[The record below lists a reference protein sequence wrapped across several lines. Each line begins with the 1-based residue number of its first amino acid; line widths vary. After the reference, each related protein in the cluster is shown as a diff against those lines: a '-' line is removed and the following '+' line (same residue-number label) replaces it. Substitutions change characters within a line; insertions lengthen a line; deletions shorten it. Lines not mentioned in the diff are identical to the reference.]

1 VSFSLNSNTWNLIER
16 LRSMI
21 RIGQGFDVHRL
32 AASRPCIIGG
42 VEIPFNLGLLGH
54 SDADVLTH
62 AVMDA
67 VIGAFALGDIG
78 TWFPDTD
85 VSYKN
90 ADSISLLKKILSDKR
105 LKGWSLVNLDSTV
118 IAEKPK
124 IARYVPE
131 MRKIMANAFSTDEI
145 NISIK
150 ATTTE
155 GMGFCGR
162 GEGIA
167 AMAVVLLE
175 KKESGKRIK

>member
-1 VSFSLNSNTWNLIER
+1 
-16 LRSMI
+16 MI
-21 RIGQGFDVHRL
+21 HIGHGFDVHRL
-32 AASRPCIIGG
+32 VSGRPCIIGG
-42 VEIPFNLGLLGH
+42 VKIPSKLGLLGH

-67 VIGAFALGDIG
+67 VIGAFALRDIG

-85 VSYKN
+85 SSYAN
-90 ADSISLLKKILSDKR
+90 ADSIGLLKKILSDKR
-105 LKGWSLVNLDSTV
+105 LKGWRLLNIDSTV

-124 IARYVPE
+124 IAEYVPA
-131 MRKIMANAFSTDEI
+131 MRKILADAFSTDEM
-145 NISIK
+145 NISVK

-167 AMAVVLLE
+167 AMAVVLFE
-175 KKESGKRIK
+175 K

>member
-1 VSFSLNSNTWNLIER
+1 V
-16 LRSMI
+16 I

-32 AASRPCIIGG
+32 VAGRPCIIGG
-42 VEIPFNLGLLGH
+42 VKIPFKTGLLGH

-67 VIGAFALGDIG
+67 VIGACGLGDIG
-78 TWFPDTD
+78 TWFPDSD
-85 VSYKN
+85 SSFEN
-90 ADSISLLKKILSDKR
+90 ADSIELLKKILSDKR
-105 LKGWSLVNLDSTV
+105 LKGWRLLNLDSTV

-124 IARYVPE
+124 IAGYVPE
-131 MRKIMANAFSTDEI
+131 MRRILANAFSTGEM
-145 NISIK
+145 NISVK

-167 AMAVVLLE
+167 AMATVLFE
-175 KKESGKRIK
+175 KKKSGTSRI

>member
-1 VSFSLNSNTWNLIER
+1 
-16 LRSMI
+16 MI

-32 AASRPCIIGG
+32 VAGRPCIIGG
-42 VEIPFNLGLLGH
+42 AEIPCKLGLLGH

-85 VSYKN
+85 SSYEN
-90 ADSISLLKKILSDKR
+90 ADSIGLLKKILSDKK
-105 LKGWSLVNLDSTV
+105 LKGWRLVNLDSTV

-131 MRKIMANAFSTDEI
+131 MRKVLAHAFSSDEMK
-145 NISIK
+145 ISIK

-167 AMAVVLLE
+167 AMAVALFE
-175 KKESGKRIK
+175 K

>member
-1 VSFSLNSNTWNLIER
+1 
-16 LRSMI
+16 MI

-32 AASRPCIIGG
+32 VADRPCIIGG
-42 VEIPFNLGLLGH
+42 AKIPFSLGLLGH

-85 VSYKN
+85 ASYEN
-90 ADSISLLKKILSDKR
+90 ADSIGLLKKILADNR
-105 LKGWSLVNLDSTV
+105 LKEWRLVNLDSTV
-118 IAEKPK
+118 VAEKPK
-124 IARYVPE
+124 IAGYIPE
-131 MRKIMANAFSTDEI
+131 MRRILANAFSTDES
-145 NISIK
+145 NVSIK

-167 AMAVVLLE
+167 AMAVLVFE
-175 KKESGKRIK
+175 KK

>member
-1 VSFSLNSNTWNLIER
+1 
-16 LRSMI
+16 MI

-32 AASRPCIIGG
+32 VADRPCIIGG
-42 VEIPFNLGLLGH
+42 AKIPFSLGLLGH

-78 TWFPDTD
+78 SWFPDTD
-85 VSYKN
+85 ASYEN
-90 ADSISLLKKILSDKR
+90 ADSIGLLKKILSDNR
-105 LKGWSLVNLDSTV
+105 LKEWRLVNLDSTV
-118 IAEKPK
+118 VAEKPK
-124 IARYVPE
+124 IAGYIPE
-131 MRKIMANAFSTDEI
+131 MRRMLANTFSTDES
-145 NISIK
+145 NVSIK

-167 AMAVVLLE
+167 AMAAVLFE
-175 KKESGKRIK
+175 K

>member
-1 VSFSLNSNTWNLIER
+1 L
-16 LRSMI
+16 I
-21 RIGQGFDVHRL
+21 RIGHGFDVHRL
-32 AASRPCIIGG
+32 VENRPCIIGG
-42 VEIPFNLGLLGH
+42 VNIPFNLGLLGH

-67 VIGAFALGDIG
+67 VIGAFSLGDIG

-85 VSYKN
+85 SSYEN
-90 ADSISLLKKILSDKR
+90 ADSIRLLKKILSDKR
-105 LKGWSLVNLDSTV
+105 LKGWHIINLDSTL

-124 IARYVPE
+124 IAKYVPE
-131 MRKIMANAFSTDEI
+131 MRRILAKALSIDEM
-145 NISIK
+145 NVSIK

-167 AMAVVLLE
+167 AMAVILFE
-175 KKESGKRIK
+175 KKQSV

>member
-1 VSFSLNSNTWNLIER
+1 
-16 LRSMI
+16 MI

-32 AASRPCIIGG
+32 VADRPCIIGG
-42 VEIPFNLGLLGH
+42 VKIPFKLGLIGH

-67 VIGAFALGDIG
+67 VIGACGLGDIG

-85 VSYKN
+85 LSYKD
-90 ADSISLLKKILSDKR
+90 ADSIGLLKKILSDKR
-105 LKGWSLVNLDSTV
+105 LRGWRLLNLDSTV

-124 IARYVPE
+124 IAQYVPE
-131 MRKIMANAFSTDEI
+131 MRKSLANAFSTAEM
-145 NISIK
+145 NISVK

-167 AMAVVLLE
+167 AMATALFE
-175 KKESGKRIK
+175 KRI

>member
-1 VSFSLNSNTWNLIER
+1 
-16 LRSMI
+16 MI

-32 AASRPCIIGG
+32 VADRPCIIGG
-42 VEIPFNLGLLGH
+42 VKIPFKLGLMGH

-67 VIGAFALGDIG
+67 VIGAFSLGDIG

-85 VSYKN
+85 LSYEN
-90 ADSISLLKKILSDKR
+90 ADSIGLLKKIISDER
-105 LKGWSLVNLDSTV
+105 LKGWHLVNLDSTV

-131 MRKIMANAFSTDEI
+131 MRKILANAFSTDEM
-145 NISIK
+145 NISVK

-162 GEGIA
+162 GEGIV
-167 AMAVVLLE
+167 AMAVVLFE
-175 KKESGKRIK
+175 K

>member
-1 VSFSLNSNTWNLIER
+1 
-16 LRSMI
+16 MI
-21 RIGQGFDVHRL
+21 HIGHGFDVHRL
-32 AASRPCIIGG
+32 VSGRPCIIGG
-42 VEIPFNLGLLGH
+42 VKIPSKLGLLGH

-62 AVMDA
+62 AIMDA

-85 VSYKN
+85 SSYAN
-90 ADSISLLKKILSDKR
+90 ADSIGLLKRILSDKR
-105 LKGWSLVNLDSTV
+105 LKGWRLLNIDSTV

-124 IARYVPE
+124 IAKYVPA
-131 MRKIMANAFSTDEI
+131 MRKILADAFSTDEM
-145 NISIK
+145 NISVK

-167 AMAVVLLE
+167 AMAVVLFE
-175 KKESGKRIK
+175 K

>member
-1 VSFSLNSNTWNLIER
+1 RALGLSATWNIIER
-16 LRSMI
+16 LKAVI
-21 RIGQGFDVHRL
+21 RIGQGFDVHRF
-32 AASRPCIIGG
+32 AKDRPCIIGG
-42 VEIPFNLGLLGH
+42 VKIPFELGLMGH
-54 SDADVLTH
+54 SDADVLAH

-67 VIGAFALGDIG
+67 VIGACSLGDIG

-85 VSYKN
+85 PSYEN
-90 ADSISLLKKILSDKR
+90 ADSIGLLKRILSDKS
-105 LKGWSLVNLDSTV
+105 LKGWRLVNLDSTV

-131 MRKIMANAFSTDEI
+131 IRKILANAFSTDEM
-145 NISIK
+145 NISVK

-167 AMAVVLLE
+167 AMAVVLFE
-175 KKESGKRIK
+175 K

>member
-1 VSFSLNSNTWNLIER
+1 MGSNGSEISFERINSV
-16 LRSMI
+16 I

-32 AASRPCIIGG
+32 VADRPCIIGG
-42 VEIPFNLGLLGH
+42 VKIPFRLGLLGH

-67 VIGAFALGDIG
+67 VIGALGLGDIG

-85 VSYKN
+85 SSYKN
-90 ADSISLLKKILSDKR
+90 ADSVGLLKKILSDKR
-105 LKGWSLVNLDSTV
+105 LKGWQLLNFDSTV

-124 IARYVPE
+124 IAIYVPE
-131 MRKIMANAFSTDEI
+131 MRRIMANAFSTDEM
-145 NISIK
+145 NISVK

-167 AMAVVLLE
+167 AMAVVLFE
-175 KKESGKRIK
+175 KVN